1 MTRSLIERR
10 LRDVTVQLKRTR
22 EELAVLEEQRAAMAE
37 AAEDLRIRA
46 LVAESPGVEKE
57 HRDAQRH
64 VDVLDRHRNELAK
77 RIVDLQRSQDEL
89 LNRLVPDPL

>member
-10 LRDVTVQLKRTR
+10 LRDVTNRLKRAR
-22 EELAVLEEQRAAMAE
+22 EELSVIDEQRAALAE
-37 AAEDLRIRA
+37 AADDLRIRA
-46 LVAESPGVEKE
+46 LMAETPGAEKE

-64 VDVLDRHRNELAK
+64 VDAMDASRNELAK
-77 RIVDLQRSQDEL
+77 RISDLQRSQDEL